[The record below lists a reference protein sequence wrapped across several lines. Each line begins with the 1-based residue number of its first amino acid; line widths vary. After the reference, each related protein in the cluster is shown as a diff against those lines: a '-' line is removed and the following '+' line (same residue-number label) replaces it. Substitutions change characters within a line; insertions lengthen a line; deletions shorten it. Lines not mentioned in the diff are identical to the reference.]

1 MYTVIK
7 KRPQLK
13 LFYLNIQVINK
24 KKFISF
30 IVAYNIQLN
39 LSTSATLGIEKSS
52 YYGEVRVEGSVKK
65 KGLYFEEKRTAFKID
80 LK

>member
-13 LFYLNIQVINK
+13 LFYLNILVINK
-24 KKFISF
+24 KKFISY

-39 LSTSATLGIEKSS
+39 LSTLATLEIEESS
-52 YYGEVRVEGSVKK
+52 HYGEVRVESSVRKKDFILKK
-65 KGLYFEEKRTAFKID
+65 KSTAFKID